1 MVSIGAEIRSLRAE
15 KKCSL
20 EKLSFMTGLNI
31 DYISRLERGLVGAS
45 IETLD
50 LIAKKLDTELTVSF
64 EPKERS

>member
-1 MVSIGAEIRSLRAE
+1 MASIGAEVRLLRTG

-50 LIAKKLDTELTVSF
+50 LIAKKLGAELTVTF
-64 EPKERS
+64 EPKDK